1 MCGCWVPIIE
11 KESRL
16 ISFEMHKKL
25 GTVLVERKLLT
36 REQVEQGVKHQSET
50 GKPLGESLI
59 ELKLVTEEQLSDA
72 LAEQQDVP
80 SWNLVKRPPTPEA
93 LAILPGEFCFRNT
106 VLPVKVS
113 GQTLILA
120 MSKSGNIAVIDEARK
135 LTKLWV
141 QAVQAPDKQLIEV
154 IEASYSIAKKES
166 VADFVTQA
174 MDEFAIQTPQENA
187 SVTTEEETRP
197 VIGLVNQIISDALKL
212 RASDIHLDPREKVC
226 ELRYRVDG
234 SLHKAR
240 EIPSSLMPM
249 VVARIKIMADLDVAD
264 HRLPQ
269 DGRVAVKIGN
279 RAIDL
284 RVSVFPCKHG
294 SRIVFRVLDR
304 NAALK
309 RLDELGFNERNVV
322 LFRDLIEKPY
332 GIMLVTGPTGSG
344 KTTTLYAALNEIR
357 SESIN
362 ILTCEDPV
370 EYEIPGISQSQVHEK
385 IGLTFAAQ
393 LRSILRQDPDVV
405 LVGEMRDQETAEIAI
420 RAALTGHLVLSTL
433 HCNDA
438 AAAVPRLADMGVAS
452 YLVATSVI
460 GIVAQ
465 RLLRVLCPNCKI
477 QTNPTDRDLRIMN
490 SVGRP
495 MPKVWAPVGCPNCL
509 GTGFSGRMAVHEIL
523 PISEEMGRAI
533 ARGESVEVLR
543 EMGLALGFRPMQ
555 FDAIDRV
562 ERGLTTY
569 EEARRLIFF
578 AGTAADQKPEVVAPA
593 KKQKLAKA
601 S

>member
-1 MCGCWVPIIE
+1 MA
-11 KESRL
+11 
-16 ISFEMHKKL
+16 MHKKL
-25 GTVLVERKLLT
+25 GTVLLERNWLT
-36 REQVEQGVKHQSET
+36 HEQLEQAIKHQEAA
-50 GKPLGESLI
+50 GKPLGESLL
-59 ELKLVTEEQLSDA
+59 ELKLLTEEQLAEA

-80 SWNLVKRPPTPEA
+80 SWNLAKKPPSPEA
-93 LAILPGEFCFRNT
+93 ILILPGEFCLKNL
-106 VLPVKVS
+106 VLPVKIT

-120 MSKSGNIAVIDEARK
+120 MSKSGNLAVIDEARK

-141 QAVQAPDKQLIEV
+141 QAVQASDKQLLEAIEN
-154 IEASYSIAKKES
+154 AYSISKKES
-166 VADFVTQA
+166 MDSFVSQA
-174 MDEFAIQTPQENA
+174 MDEFQIAAAEETNA
-187 SVTTEEETRP
+187 VTTEEETRP
-197 VIGLVNQIISDALKL
+197 VIGLVNQIIVDAIKA

-269 DGRVAVKIGN
+269 DGRIAVKIGN

-304 NAALK
+304 SAALK

-322 LFRDLIEKPY
+322 IFRDLIEKPY

-357 SESIN
+357 DETIN
-362 ILTCEDPV
+362 IITCEDPV

-385 IGLTFAAQ
+385 IGLTFSAQ

-438 AAAVPRLADMGVAS
+438 AGAIPRLADMGVAS

-465 RLLRVLCPNCKI
+465 RLLRVLCPHCKK
-477 QTNPTDRDLRIMN
+477 QSEPSERDLKIMH
-490 SVGRP
+490 SVGRIKD
-495 MPKVWAPVGCPNCL
+495 KVWVPVGCPECL
-509 GTGFSGRMAVHEIL
+509 GTGFRGRMAVHEIL
-523 PISEEMGRAI
+523 PVNEEMGRAI

-543 EMGLALGFRPMQ
+543 EMGVAMGFRPMQ
-555 FDAIDRV
+555 YDAIDRV
-562 ERGLTTY
+562 EKGLTTY

-578 AGTAADQKPEVVAPA
+578 AGTAAEDNPA
-593 KKQKLAKA
+593 DAELKQA